1 MNYLLSHLVSGAYV
15 VAIEDTHTWDVKSYT
30 NLYVLQRQGQTIL
43 IDAGMKEYQPVI
55 IEALEKIGVTPDQ
68 VTHVLLTHGHRDH
81 ADGASIFV
89 NAKKYVHAAD
99 RYLLGAHL
107 ASEFVPF
114 SPLGSD
120 LLLSADG
127 VSGIEGIHVNTHTPG
142 SVVLYDDLTKALFVG
157 DFFCFFGE
165 ALPEGELVSYSDI
178 SRQGSCQY
186 VADQAACGGEEFD
199 RFMLGLGRLLSHQP
213 EFFCTGHG
221 VVLQG
226 EIQSFINNLW
236 KSGRKASDKV

>member
-1 MNYLLSHLVSGAYV
+1 MNYLLSQLVSGAYV

-30 NLYVLQRQGQTIL
+30 NIYVLQRQGQTIL

-55 IEALEKIGVTPDQ
+55 IEALAKIGVAPDQ

-89 NAKKYVHAAD
+89 NAKKYVHATD
-99 RYLLGAHL
+99 RYLLGTPL
-107 ASEFVPF
+107 ASQFVSF
-114 SPLGSD
+114 TPLENN
-120 LLLSADG
+120 LLLSADDL
-127 VSGIEGIHVNTHTPG
+127 SSIEGIHVNTHTPG
-142 SVVLYDDLTKALFVG
+142 SVALYDDLAKALFVG

-165 ALPEGELVSYSDI
+165 VLPEGKLVSYSDI

-186 VADQAACGGEEFD
+186 VADQAACGGEEFE
-199 RFMLGLGRLLSHQP
+199 RFMLGLSKLLSYQP

-226 EIQSFINNLW
+226 EIQSFVNNLW
-236 KSGRKASDKV
+236 KSGCKA